1 MYRECTRGCVVQD
14 IQIQMCALCE
24 KPILPK
30 EPRVNFGRKTMHGEC
45 FVNHC
50 KKHHVTPREGK

>member
-1 MYRECTRGCVVQD
+1 VQD